1 MSPYLRVVLCG
12 FSDYEQ
18 RTLGSVLR
26 LGGSRAGHFVQ
37 VAEIADADLIVANA
51 DVPIVV
57 VAIAIAGREADTVFI
72 GTKPPDRSLTCLRRP
87 IDTTQVLNELDGL
100 REQHLARRAPATP
113 ESHAPLDAAQPA
125 PEPEPQVAATPDS
138 TADASTA
145 AEAMPAAP
153 GVMAL
158 VVDDSPVAARFLQV
172 RLRQLGVS
180 AEVAGNSQHALELL
194 AQKPFAW
201 VFLDVELGEASGLD
215 GLALCQHIKRWHLH
229 PESTPPTVVMV
240 SAHQSPLDRVRGTF
254 AGCDHY
260 LAKPVDDTALRQL
273 VLPAPQKSKS
283 RSRRHWAALPH
294 SAAPTGS

>member
-1 MSPYLRVVLCG
+1 MNPYLRVVLCG
-12 FSDYEQ
+12 FGDFEQ
-18 RTLGSVLR
+18 HTLGSVLR
-26 LGGSRAGHFVQ
+26 QGGSRAGHFVQ

-51 DVPIVV
+51 DAPIVV
-57 VAIAIAGREADTVFI
+57 VAIAIAEREADTVFI
-72 GTKPPDRSLTCLRRP
+72 GTKPPERSLTCLRRP

-113 ESHAPLDAAQPA
+113 ESRAPLDAAPPA

-172 RLRQLGVS
+172 RLRQMGVA

-229 PESTPPTVVMV
+229 PDSTPPTVVMV

-260 LAKPVDDTALRQL
+260 LAKPVDDTVLRRL
-273 VLPAPQKSKS
+273 VLPASLKTKS
-283 RSRRHWAALPH
+283 RSRRHWAALPQ